1 MLFFVCVVL
10 ETFYNLSEG
19 LALVK
24 DFMLSENS
32 AVNLL
37 WNYHEPVSC
46 FLFEMSYYE
55 LITLMVNRKRNY
67 DYYFRGYCDWKHQC

>member
-1 MLFFVCVVL
+1 MERCIPLHYNCSLLSCCFFVVVL
-10 ETFYNLSEG
+10 ETFYNLKNREG
-19 LALVK
+19 LAR
-24 DFMLSENS
+24 

-55 LITLMVNRKRNY
+55 LITL
-67 DYYFRGYCDWKHQC
+67 